1 MDGKYRKKD
10 LHEVLVF
17 LLLLCFL
24 LSSILLC
31 LFITHFFLALSPCIK
46 HLLFCKGE
54 IEAVL

>member
-31 LFITHFFLALSPCIK
+31 THFFLALSPCIK